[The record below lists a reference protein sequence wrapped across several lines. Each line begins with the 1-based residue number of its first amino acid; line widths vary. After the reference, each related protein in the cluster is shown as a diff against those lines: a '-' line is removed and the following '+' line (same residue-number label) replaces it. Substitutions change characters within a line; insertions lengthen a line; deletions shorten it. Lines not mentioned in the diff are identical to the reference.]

1 MGRKKVKGE
10 DIARG
15 VIKRAVRDAA
25 RNVHAMVQGQGGA
38 KETRW
43 ADVTVQQKASLIL
56 AGKHMD
62 AERAKVESSGPKVFA
77 PVFLVPQMRDAGQ
90 WERLAS
96 QVESTGELPPVKE
109 QGADEVIDAEVEDGD
124 KREG

>member
-15 VIKRAVRDAA
+15 VIKRAIRDAA
-25 RNVHAMVQGQGGA
+25 RNVHAMVKEGGEGDNA
-38 KETRW
+38 WK
-43 ADVTVQQKASLIL
+43 DVTVRQKASLIL
-56 AGKHMD
+56 AGKLLD
-62 AERAKVESSGPKVFA
+62 AERAKVENSGPKVFA

-96 QVESTGELPPVKE
+96 MVESTGELPPVKE

-124 KREG
+124 EREG